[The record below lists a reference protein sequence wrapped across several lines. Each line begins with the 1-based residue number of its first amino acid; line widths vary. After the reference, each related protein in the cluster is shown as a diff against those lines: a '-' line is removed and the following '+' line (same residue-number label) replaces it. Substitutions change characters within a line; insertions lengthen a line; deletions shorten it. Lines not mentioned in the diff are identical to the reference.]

1 MNRKGLT
8 LVELIAVIVI
18 IAILMTIAVP
28 ASVELI
34 NGSKKSAFNSY
45 IDKLRTDVQSR
56 YESDLSQN
64 PEIIRQCIIYNIK
77 TELGLADTGEMEGY
91 IVVTPTI
98 NGAKYYFNV
107 HNDRFMVVNFNYDT
121 EKLENATTRYKT
133 TGTKGFITED
143 NMYDYLHDDL
153 SCYDWTTAS
162 GIGVVR
168 EEYAQ

>member
-28 ASVELI
+28 ATVELI

-56 YESDLSQN
+56 YESDLSQY
-64 PEIIRQCIIYNIK
+64 PDLIRKCIIYNIK
-77 TELGLADTGEMEGY
+77 TDLGLADTGDMEGF

-107 HNDRFMVVNFNYDT
+107 HNDRFMIVNFNYDN

-133 TGTKGFITED
+133 TGTKGFISED
-143 NMYDYLHDDL
+143 KIYDYVHDDL
-153 SCYDWTTAS
+153 SCYSYMNAA

-168 EEYAQ
+168 QENIQ